1 MRGVAPA
8 AAGSGRVDVARP
20 GPPAAL
26 ALAIVSAI
34 VAALLL
40 PRGGPVSPTELAFVS
55 VAVPALL
62 APLFWPRESPS
73 VRRLLAATLGPV
85 AAIVVT
91 CGVLWVLHGA
101 VALQGVALAGLVA
114 VLMLAVLHQLAALI
128 EPVVM
133 RLGASESSAREWSLW
148 SVTALLWLAA
158 AAPVWLGP
166 AADLGARTDPRWPSL
181 VLGSSP
187 LAHLASASGYDVL
200 RGQWF
205 YAHSS
210 LGALQVDYPR
220 VATLLIAYALALVA
234 LTALG
239 RAEARLLRA
248 LALLAVLGAA
258 SHVARSATPLDLE
271 VVPAWDGWTRPG
283 RVTELDVRLRSQQR
297 DTVRV
302 TLSTGASRVRTV
314 VELEPGQQSSNAI
327 PVPAAEVIGVGVGR
341 ARDLNA
347 SRTVRLALSESPLL
361 AWVAG
366 TPAPGALPGFH
377 TISLEPGHLPLN
389 SSAYSSIDA
398 LIIDRRVVASLG
410 QQQLAALLAYLSG
423 CGRAVLISAT
433 SRDEGLFRS
442 VAGCGGRRFSVA
454 QSEQQALVQ
463 LAAILATP
471 SADTPEPAAL
481 ASVMGPDLRSWNL
494 VAALLALCAAAAVIL
509 GIFTSSLL
517 AAVAVPALLAAA
529 VLGLVQ
535 TRSPAE
541 RLTVWAEAGAGE
553 RIAQY
558 RGLQQ
563 VTGLRRGRADVRV
576 LDVLARPRACRA
588 SDRGQWTWDAAARRY
603 SGVQFDS
610 RLFAGASLCYSG
622 EFPVAREAAVRA
634 TPQGRLVLAN
644 AGASG
649 LPAGRLAWNG
659 RLFAVDALAAGRQVE
674 LDPARGSTPADGAE
688 TLALART
695 PVDAQAVLWPL
706 ELQRVA
712 GAPAQSQAWLLVRA
726 ARHDAA
732 VNQ

>member
-1 MRGVAPA
+1 
-8 AAGSGRVDVARP
+8 VARL
-20 GPPAAL
+20 GLPAAL

-34 VAALLL
+34 VALLLL
-40 PRGGPVSPTELAFVS
+40 PRGHHASPTELAFMA

-62 APLFWPRESPS
+62 APLFWPRECPS
-73 VRRLLAATLGPV
+73 GQRLLVSALGPV
-85 AAIVVT
+85 AAFIVT
-91 CGVLWVLHGA
+91 CSVLMVLHGA
-101 VALQGVALAGLVA
+101 VAPQGVVLASLVA

-128 EPVVM
+128 EPVVR
-133 RLGASESSAREWSLW
+133 RLGASEASAREWSLW

-158 AAPVWLGP
+158 AAPAWLGP
-166 AADLGARTDPRWPSL
+166 AADLGARTDPRWPSFIF
-181 VLGSSP
+181 GSSP

-220 VATLLIAYALALVA
+220 VATLLVTYAFALVA
-234 LTALG
+234 LTLLG
-239 RAEARLLRA
+239 RAEVRMLRA

-258 SHVARSATPLDLE
+258 SDAARSATPLDLE
-271 VVPAWDGWTRPG
+271 AVPAWGGWTRPG
-283 RVTELDVRLRSQQR
+283 RITELDVRLRSQQR
-297 DTVRV
+297 DSVRV
-302 TLSTGASRVRTV
+302 TLNSGSSRIRTV
-314 VELEPGQQSSNAI
+314 VQLEPGQQSSSAI
-327 PVPAAEVIGVGVGR
+327 PVRAAEVIGVGVGR

-361 AWVAG
+361 AWAAG
-366 TPAPGALPGFH
+366 VSPPGELGGFH
-377 TISLEPGHLPLN
+377 AVMLEPGQLPRT

-398 LIIDRRVVASLG
+398 LVIDRRVVAALG

-423 CGRAVLISAT
+423 CGRTVLISAT

-442 VAGCGGRRFSVA
+442 VAGCGGRGFAVA
-454 QSEQQALVQ
+454 TNEQ
-463 LAAILATP
+463 LALTQLAGILAAP

-494 VAALLALCAAAAVIL
+494 VAASLALCAAAIVIL

-517 AAVAVPALLAAA
+517 AAVAVPALLTAAA
-529 VLGLVQ
+529 LGLVQ
-535 TRSPAE
+535 TRSPME

-563 VTGLRRGRADVRV
+563 VTGLRRGRAGVRV
-576 LDVLARPRACRA
+576 LDVLARPAACRA
-588 SDRGQWTWDAAARRY
+588 DDSGQWTWDAVARRY
-603 SGVQFDS
+603 SSVHFDS
-610 RLFAGASLCYSG
+610 RLFAGATLCYAG

-634 TPQGRLVLAN
+634 MPQGRLLLAN

-649 LPAGRLAWNG
+649 LPAGKLAWNG
-659 RLFAVDALAAGRQVE
+659 RLFEVDVLAAGQQVE
-674 LDPARGSTPADGAE
+674 LDPAQGSTPADGAE
-688 TLALART
+688 ALALART

-712 GAPAQSQAWLLVRA
+712 GAPAQSQAWLLVSA
-726 ARHDAA
+726 ARNSAA